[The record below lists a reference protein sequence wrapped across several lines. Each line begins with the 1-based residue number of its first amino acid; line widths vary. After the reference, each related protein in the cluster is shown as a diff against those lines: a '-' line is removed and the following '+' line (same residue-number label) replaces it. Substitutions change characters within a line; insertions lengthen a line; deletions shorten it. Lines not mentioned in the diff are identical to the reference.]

1 MAGTAQRIRDL
12 LAGGRIDVSAAEATL
27 GYRLRQYH
35 VGLVCWVGDAASAA
49 DEITRLEQAIDAM
62 RKTRA
67 QMRPP
72 SFQIRDAKTGER
84 VDLRTVLTRALR
96 AHEKVAL
103 REKFLAGGLRMEV
116 G

>member
-1 MAGTAQRIRDL
+1 VVKA
-12 LAGGRIDVSAAEATL
+12 
-27 GYRLRQYH
+27 
-35 VGLVCWVGDAASAA
+35 WVVLWAKYPQ
-49 DEITRLEQAIDAM
+49 QAIDAM

-72 SFQIRDAKTGER
+72 SFQIRDPKTGER

>member
-1 MAGTAQRIRDL
+1 VAKYPQ
-12 LAGGRIDVSAAEATL
+12 
-27 GYRLRQYH
+27 
-35 VGLVCWVGDAASAA
+35 
-49 DEITRLEQAIDAM
+49 QAIDVM

-103 REKFLAGGLRMEV
+103 REKFLAGGCVAASAGNSGAISYPEERRRPHASTPMVRPQPEMTGCHQPSERLAGCVIRFA
-116 G
+116 